1 MQKAID
7 NLDVN
12 RVSELIDQVNV
23 TQKSFDTFLLRTA
36 FEMTPSQTA
45 KAIQIGT
52 MVLANFARPLTLEKI
67 DQIVANIDPAFQ
79 WFLNRDVLNKVVA
92 NVKERLAVAQV
103 TRGLRVKGP
112 AREGESSLQDV
123 YPTRQGLPQEI
134 EKEIMKKYIGK
145 ARKTR
150 RRTKKV
156 L

>member
-7 NLDVN
+7 KLDVK
-12 RVSELIDQVNV
+12 RVRELIDQVNV
-23 TQKSFDTFLLRTA
+23 TQKSFDTFLLRTTIQ
-36 FEMTPSQTA
+36 MTPTQTA

-67 DQIVANIDPAFQ
+67 DTIIANIDPSFQ
-79 WFLNRDVLNKVVA
+79 WLLNRDVLNKVVA

-112 AREGESSLQDV
+112 AKEGDTNLQDV
-123 YPTRQGLPQEI
+123 YPIREGLPQDV
-134 EKEIMKKYIGK
+134 EKTIMKYVGK

>member
-1 MQKAID
+1 
-7 NLDVN
+7 
-12 RVSELIDQVNV
+12 
-23 TQKSFDTFLLRTA
+23 
-36 FEMTPSQTA
+36 MTPSQTA

-67 DQIVANIDPAFQ
+67 DQIIANIHPTFQ
-79 WFLNRDVLNKVVA
+79 WFLDRDVLNKVVA

-103 TRGLRVKGP
+103 TRGLRVEGP

-123 YPTRQGLPQEI
+123 YPTREGLPQEI
-134 EKEIMKKYIGK
+134 EKEIMKYIGK